1 MIRPIIDVHKN
12 SYDVPVIL
20 ASDPLYTAMIADP
33 INIYVMVDNDDLG
46 HVGLVIGDGE
56 QALLYDP
63 SGGYIGCG
71 EKCLANEI
79 ARRGSGEFLPYPD
92 FDWDTYLSYHR
103 WSSDDIVVIQF
114 IIPEE
119 HAKRLRSIILNND
132 YSYYFHCATNVARV
146 LRESGGIF
154 ENLEDGFR
162 APWSV
167 KEELLDMKPPEAPF
181 PNDK

>member
-1 MIRPIIDVHKN
+1 MVRPIIDVHQN
-12 SYDVPVIL
+12 SYDVPVIVV
-20 ASDPLYTAMIADP
+20 SNPLYTAMIADP
-33 INIYVMVDNDDLG
+33 VNIYVMVDNDYSG
-46 HVGLVIGDGE
+46 HVGLVIGDRE

-71 EKCLANEI
+71 EKCLTNEV
-79 ARRGSGEFLPYPD
+79 AHRGSAEFMPYPD

-114 IIPEE
+114 TIPGE
-119 HAKRLRSIILNND
+119 HAERLRNIILNND

-162 APWSV
+162 APWGV
-167 KEELLDMKPPEAPF
+167 KKELLGMKPPAVLF
-181 PNDK
+181 PNAK

>member
-33 INIYVMVDNDDLG
+33 INIYIMVDNDDLG
-46 HVGLVIGDGE
+46 HVGLVIDDGE

-119 HAKRLRSIILNND
+119 HAERLRSIILNND
-132 YSYYFHCATNVARV
+132 YSYYFHCATNIARV

-162 APWSV
+162 APWGV

-181 PNDK
+181 PNAK